1 MTEEQK
7 KRKLEKNREYK
18 ARKRAEKKAAA
29 LALQIPQEQIE
40 KAPES
45 AMQDCATVGIQSGD
59 SGFNLEDP
67 LHQLDR
73 AISHED
79 FVRMSRR
86 HT

>member
-7 KRKLEKNREYK
+7 KRKREKDREYR

-29 LALQIPQEQIE
+29 LDLQMPQEQIE
-40 KAPES
+40 VAPGS
-45 AMQDCATVGIQSGD
+45 AMQCDLPKVEIS
-59 SGFNLEDP
+59 DP
-67 LHQLDR
+67 ELDR

-86 HT
+86 HA

>member
-7 KRKLEKNREYK
+7 KRKREKDREYR

-29 LALQIPQEQIE
+29 LDLQMPQGKIE
-40 KAPES
+40 VAPES
-45 AMQDCATVGIQSGD
+45 AMGQSTHKVET
-59 SGFNLEDP
+59 SE
-67 LHQLDR
+67 LDR

-86 HT
+86 HA

>member
-29 LALQIPQEQIE
+29 LALQIPQDKVEV
-40 KAPES
+40 APES
-45 AMQDCATVGIQSGD
+45 AMGQ
-59 SGFNLEDP
+59 P
-67 LHQLDR
+67 LHEVETSEHELDR

-79 FVRMSRR
+79 FVRMSKRKI
-86 HT
+86 

>member
-1 MTEEQK
+1 MTEEQR

-29 LALQIPQEQIE
+29 LALQTPPEQIE

-45 AMQDCATVGIQSGD
+45 TMGQ
-59 SGFNLEDP
+59 P
-67 LHQLDR
+67 LHEVEASEHELDR

-86 HT
+86 QA

>member
-1 MTEEQK
+1 MTEEQR

-29 LALQIPQEQIE
+29 LDLQIPQDKVEV
-40 KAPES
+40 APES
-45 AMQDCATVGIQSGD
+45 AMGQ
-59 SGFNLEDP
+59 P
-67 LHQLDR
+67 LYKVETSEHELDR

-86 HT
+86 HA